1 MDTGSKHITSP
12 ADVSSPQFPFLPVNF
27 ASLVPQYV
35 QTYANRFS
43 DWREEL
49 GLQNP
54 GTLEGLHKEVQRDVF
69 VTNYAFSGLKAD
81 IARSFCANPL
91 FQVQHSFSAGSSAA
105 APWSFL
111 SMYATDNVIPFCLV
125 FVDFKI
131 FMQGN
136 LDSDLQLMAR
146 CHIAIDSKN
155 VTKIM
160 TQAFVF

>member
-1 MDTGSKHITSP
+1 MDMGSKPH
-12 ADVSSPQFPFLPVNF
+12 ASSDTPLPKFSFSSINF
-27 ASLVPQYV
+27 TNFVTQSVKL
-35 QTYANRFS
+35 YAKQFS

-69 VTNYAFSGLKAD
+69 ITNYAFSGLKAD

-111 SMYATDNVIPFCLV
+111 CMYATDN
-125 FVDFKI
+125 
-131 FMQGN
+131 
-136 LDSDLQLMAR
+136 
-146 CHIAIDSKN
+146 
-155 VTKIM
+155 
-160 TQAFVF
+160 